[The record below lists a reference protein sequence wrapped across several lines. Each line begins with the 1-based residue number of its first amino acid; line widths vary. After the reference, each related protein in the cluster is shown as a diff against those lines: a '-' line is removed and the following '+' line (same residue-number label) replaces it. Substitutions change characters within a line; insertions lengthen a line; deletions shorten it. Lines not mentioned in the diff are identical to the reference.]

1 MVTGHLNLYFKT
13 DRMKHT
19 LFLLLFLFSFR
30 LVAQPK
36 VVQADICIYGGSS
49 AGVIAAY
56 TAKKM
61 NKTVLL
67 IEPGKRLGGLSSGG
81 LGFTDIGNKSIV
93 TGIARDFYRQIGKH
107 YGKFEQWIFE
117 PKVAEAVFKEYVNK
131 AGLQVIYQKRITKAI
146 KTGQRIDE
154 ILLEDASGRSTETLT
169 VKAKMFI
176 DCTYEG
182 DLMARAGVSY
192 TYGREPNSQYG
203 ESINGVQLKNKHQFP
218 DGIDP
223 YKTPGKPE
231 SGLLWGIS
239 NEPLS
244 PDGTGDKKIQAYNF
258 RICLTSDPAN
268 MRPIGKPE
276 NYDPAKYDLLLRYI
290 EFAKPKGIAGS
301 VLKFD
306 HMPNR
311 KVDINN
317 QGPFSTDMI
326 GMNYEYPDADYAK
339 REVIFKAHE
348 AYNKGLLYFLGND
361 PRVPEHL
368 RKDMLKWGYPK
379 DEYTDNGNWTPQL
392 YVREARRMVSDFVM
406 SEAHCLGQVEVKDA
420 VGAAAYT
427 MDSHNAQRIVVNG
440 MVKNEGDVQHKVPA
454 PYPISY
460 RSVVPRAGEC
470 ENLLVPVCLSASH
483 IAYGSIRMEPVFMV
497 LGQSVATAAC
507 QAIDTGMPVQKIDV
521 SKLQASLK
529 SNPLADNSPADI
541 LIDNDDTQNVE
552 IKGGWQKNSGGYGP
566 SLLTNV
572 PGKTGSVKFTPQI
585 KSAGKYHV
593 YTYITKISGLA
604 DPINYIIYDGTR
616 ARPVGVKTSEVS
628 VSGQTSGEWISL
640 GIFNFKTGKKAYIEV
655 LNQKTSKNNIIADA
669 ILIVPEH

>member
-1 MVTGHLNLYFKT
+1 
-13 DRMKHT
+13 MKHT
-19 LFLLLFLFSFR
+19 LFLLLLSFSFR
-30 LVAQPK
+30 IVAQPK
-36 VVQADICIYGGSS
+36 VIQTDICVYGGTS

-61 NKTVLL
+61 NRKVLL

-93 TGIARDFYRQIGKH
+93 TGIARDFYRQVGKH

-117 PKVAEAVFKEYVNK
+117 PKVAEAVFKEYVHR
-131 AGLQVIYQKRITKAI
+131 AGMQVLYQKRVINAK

-154 ILLEDASGRSTETLT
+154 ILLENTYGPASETTT
-169 VKAKMFI
+169 VRAKMFI
-176 DCTYEG
+176 DCSYEG

-203 ESINGVQLKNKHQFP
+203 ETINGVQLKNKHQFP

-239 NEPLS
+239 NEPLL
-244 PDGTGDKKIQAYNF
+244 PDGAGDKKIQAYNF
-258 RICLTSDPAN
+258 RICLTNDPGN
-268 MRPIGKPE
+268 RLPVTRPE
-276 NYDPAKYDLLLRYI
+276 NYDSTKYELLLRYI

-301 VLKFD
+301 VLKLD
-306 HMPNR
+306 HMPNG

-326 GMNYEYPDADYAK
+326 GMNYDYPDGSYAT
-339 REVIFKAHE
+339 REAIFKAHE

-361 PRVPEHL
+361 TRVPEHL

-392 YVREARRMVSDFVM
+392 YVREARRMVSDYVIT
-406 SEAHCLGQVEVKDA
+406 EANCLGEVKAEDA

-427 MDSHNAQRIVVNG
+427 MDSHNARRIVVNG

-454 PYPISY
+454 PYPVSY
-460 RSVVPRAGEC
+460 RSIVPKTGEC

-497 LGQSVATAAC
+497 LGQSAAAAAC
-507 QAIDTGMPVQKIDV
+507 QAIDTRKAVQKIDV
-521 SKLQASLK
+521 SKLQVLLQ

-541 LIDNDDTQNVE
+541 LIDNDDKESVVIT
-552 IKGGWQKNSGGYGP
+552 GHWQKSGGGYGA
-566 SLLTNV
+566 SLLIN
-572 PGKTGSVKFTPQI
+572 KSDTPATVRFFPRI
-585 KSAGKYHV
+585 KSPGRYHV
-593 YTYITKISGLA
+593 YTYVTKVSGLA
-604 DPINYIIYDGTR
+604 GVLNYTVYDGTTST
-616 ARPVGVKTSEVS
+616 PVELKTSDVK
-628 VSGQTSGEWISL
+628 VSGQTSGEWTSL
-640 GIFNFKTGKKAYIEV
+640 GVFGLKEGKKVYIETGGNKKSTGTV
-655 LNQKTSKNNIIADA
+655 IADA
-669 ILIVPEH
+669 ILVVPEQK